1 MFGSLDT
8 SASALV
14 ANRQW
19 LTVIANNLANQNTQ
33 FNAKGEFAPY
43 RRQVPVFAE
52 SAGGAGVYMREIAF
66 DDAPF
71 RKEFNPSSPYADA
84 EGYVALP
91 NVNPV
96 IEQMNALV
104 ASRAYE
110 ANITAAEMTKS
121 MVQSSLRLLA

>member
-33 FNAKGEFAPY
+33 FDAQGRFAPY

-52 SAGGAGVYMREIAF
+52 DRSGGVAMREIAY

-71 RKEFNPSSPYADA
+71 RKEYNPSSPYADA

-91 NVNPV
+91 NVDPV

-104 ASRAYE
+104 ATRAYE
-110 ANITAAEMTKS
+110 ANVTAAEMTKS
-121 MVQSSLRLLA
+121 MLQTSLRLLA